1 MNRILLKQFDLRTI
15 LLTGLS
21 LSIGW
26 GIRGNFGHEIGAMV
40 PGALAAMAVVLLSG
54 REDWHRRIAYFAMF
68 GAIGWSFGGGMSYGM
83 VIGYT
88 HSGHSASVL
97 YGFASLFVI
106 GFLWGAIG
114 GAATALPAILDRA
127 RLTEF
132 FVPLIVVFATW
143 MLQEGFENWLVTIN
157 SDYRQESP
165 LYWYDSDWLAAVTA
179 IVALLALAAFRPSS
193 PGRRRF
199 DQASSL
205 MLHMAVGWL
214 VAFIVLVPL
223 LGIRM
228 TPPRGDNWAG
238 SLGMVAG
245 MLIYFQRQKLH
256 AAIYASLVTA
266 FFGGF
271 GFASSVLFR
280 LIETKTGWPTNWHS
294 VMEQTYGFIN
304 GVGIAVAMLVLA
316 RRLPHVGDEPRVRSW
331 TDSFAIGFTL
341 LFVTWLNLRQN
352 PERWVEA
359 KTVPAVMAGLS
370 AQVWF
375 DLAYLALSLAVIWLL
390 IRHRREPIQFIPANW
405 LGKGQLLY
413 LVFLWLIVA
422 GNFERAVVR
431 FASTRLITEGVIFL
445 NAAVCTLILLLS
457 LPKQSE
463 VTQPKADYGL
473 LIRKAVA
480 AGLVVTALSTLA
492 EWGITR
498 AIYGNEFVGAKRQIR
513 FGSEATAT
521 TEKPQAGQPH
531 P

>member
-1 MNRILLKQFDLRTI
+1 MNRLLSAQFDLRTI

-40 PGALAAMAVVLLSG
+40 PGALAAMAVVLLAG

-114 GAATALPAILDRA
+114 GAATALPAILDRE

-132 FVPLIVVFATW
+132 FVPLIAVFATW
-143 MLQEGFENWLVTIN
+143 MLQEGFENWLITIN
-157 SDYRQESP
+157 SDFRQESP

-179 IVALLALAAFRPSS
+179 IVALLVLTAI
-193 PGRRRF
+193 RRRF
-199 DQASSL
+199 DQATSL
-205 MLHMAVGWL
+205 MLHMAIGWL
-214 VAFIVLVPL
+214 VAFLVLVPL

-238 SLGMVAG
+238 SVGMVAG
-245 MLIYFQRQKLH
+245 MLLYFQRRKLH
-256 AAIYASLVTA
+256 AATYAALVTA

-304 GVGIAVAMLVLA
+304 GVGIAVAMLALA
-316 RRLPHVGDEPRVRSW
+316 RRLPRVSDEPQVRSW
-331 TDSFAIGFTL
+331 TDPFAVAFTL

-370 AQVWF
+370 AQIWF
-375 DLAYLALSLAVIWLL
+375 ELAYLALSLAVIWMLV
-390 IRHRREPIQFIPANW
+390 RHRRQPIQFIPASW

-413 LVFLWLIVA
+413 LVFLWLMVA

-457 LPKQSE
+457 FPKQTE
-463 VTQPKADYGL
+463 ITEPKTDYGL

-480 AGLVVTALSTLA
+480 AGLIFTALSTLA

-513 FGSEATAT
+513 FGAEATAT

>member
-1 MNRILLKQFDLRTI
+1 MNSLLPQYFDKRTI
-15 LLTGLS
+15 LLTALS

-40 PGALAAMAVVLLSG
+40 PGALAAMAFVLLAG

-68 GAIGWSFGGGMSYGM
+68 GAIGWSFGGSMSYGQ

-114 GAATALPAILDRA
+114 GAATALPAILDREK
-127 RLTEF
+127 LTEF
-132 FVPLIVVFATW
+132 FVPLIVVFAAW
-143 MLQEGFENWLVTIN
+143 ILQEGAERWLVAIN
-157 SDYRQESP
+157 ADFRQESP

-179 IVALLALAAFRPSS
+179 IVAVLLLAAI
-193 PGRRRF
+193 RRRF
-199 DQASSL
+199 DGASSL
-205 MLHMAVGWL
+205 ILHMAVGWL

-238 SLGMVAG
+238 CAGMVAG
-245 MLIYFQRQKLH
+245 MLTFFQRQKLH
-256 AAIYASLVTA
+256 AATFAALVTA

-280 LIETKTGWPTNWHS
+280 LVEMKTGWQTNWHS

-304 GVGIAVAMLVLA
+304 GAGIAVAMLVLT
-316 RRLPHVGDEPRVRSW
+316 RRLPRVSDEPRVRSW
-331 TDSFAIGFTL
+331 TDLFAVSFTL

-352 PERWVEA
+352 PERWVA
-359 KTVPAVMAGLS
+359 VKTVPAVMAGLS

-390 IRHRREPIQFIPANW
+390 IRHRREPIQFIPASW

-413 LVFLWLIVA
+413 LVFLWLMVA
-422 GNFERAVVR
+422 GNFERAVVS
-431 FASTRLITEGVIFL
+431 FTSTRLITEGVIFL
-445 NAAVCTLILLLS
+445 NAAVCTLILLFN
-457 LPKQSE
+457 LPKPVVGIGNQS
-463 VTQPKADYGL
+463 QPMAYGL
-473 LIRKAVA
+473 LIKKAVA
-480 AGLVVTALSTLA
+480 IGLLGAALSIVA
-492 EWGITR
+492 EWGTTR
-498 AIYGNEFVGAKRQIR
+498 AIYGNEFAGGGKRQIR

-521 TEKPQAGQPH
+521 TAKPQAGQPH

>member
-1 MNRILLKQFDLRTI
+1 MQINFDKRTV

-40 PGALAAMAVVLLSG
+40 PGALAAMAVVMAIA

-68 GAIGWSFGGGMSYGM
+68 GAIGWSFGGSMSYGQ

-97 YGFASLFVI
+97 YGFASLFAI

-114 GAATALPAILDRA
+114 GAGTALPAILNRE

-132 FVPLIVVFATW
+132 FVPLIVVFSTW
-143 MLQEGFENWLVTIN
+143 ITQEVFESRLITVN
-157 SDYRQESP
+157 SDFRQESP
-165 LYWYDSDWLAAVTA
+165 LYWYDSDWLAPVTA
-179 IVALLALAAFRPSS
+179 IVALLILAAV
-193 PGRRRF
+193 RRRL
-199 DQASSL
+199 DQASRL
-205 MLHMAVGWL
+205 MLHMAAGWL
-214 VAFIVLVPL
+214 IAFIALVPL
-223 LGIRM
+223 MGIRM

-238 SLGMVAG
+238 CVGMVAG
-245 MLIYFQRQKLH
+245 MLIYFYRRQMH
-256 AAIYASLVTA
+256 AAIFASLVTA

-271 GFASSVLFR
+271 GFASSVALR
-280 LIETKTGWPTNWHS
+280 LMQTKTGWQTNWHS

-304 GVGIAVAMLVLA
+304 GAGVAVAMLALAARLPRTSEEPLA
-316 RRLPHVGDEPRVRSW
+316 RKW
-331 TDSFAIGFTL
+331 TDPFAVCFAL

-352 PERWVEA
+352 PERWVE
-359 KTVPAVMAGLS
+359 KNTVPAAMAGLS

-375 DLAYLALSLAVIWLL
+375 DLAYLVLSLTVVWLL
-390 IRHRREPIQFIPANW
+390 IRHQRRPISFIPSSW
-405 LGKGQLLY
+405 MGKAQLLY
-413 LVFLWLIVA
+413 LVFLWMMVA
-422 GNFERAVVR
+422 GNFDRAVVA
-431 FASTRLITEGVIFL
+431 FAPQRLITEGVIFL
-445 NAAVCTLILLLS
+445 NATICSMILLSGVPVKVESIRKESETAS
-457 LPKQSE
+457 L
-463 VTQPKADYGL
+463 GL

-480 AGLVVTALSTLA
+480 VGLVVTALSTFA

-498 AIYGNEFVGAKRQIR
+498 AIYGNEQAGGGKRQIR

-521 TEKPQAGQPH
+521 TAKPQAGQPH

>member
-1 MNRILLKQFDLRTI
+1 MNRIFPQQFDKRTI
-15 LLTGLS
+15 LLTALS

-40 PGALAAMAVVLLSG
+40 PGALAAMAFVLLSG

-68 GAIGWSFGGGMSYGM
+68 GAIGWSFGGSMSYGM

-97 YGFASLFVI
+97 YGYASLFVI
-106 GFLWGAIG
+106 GFLWGAVG

-132 FVPLIVVFATW
+132 FVPLIAVFAAW
-143 MLQEGFENWLVTIN
+143 ILQDGFETWLVAVN
-157 SDYRQESP
+157 PDYRQQSP

-179 IVALLALAAFRPSS
+179 IVAVLVLA
-193 PGRRRF
+193 GIRRRL

-205 MLHMAVGWL
+205 ILHMAVGWL
-214 VAFIVLVPL
+214 IGFIVLVPL

-228 TPPRGDNWAG
+228 TPPRGDSWAG
-238 SLGMVAG
+238 CVGMVAG
-245 MLIYFQRQKLH
+245 MLIYFQRRRLH
-256 AAIYASLVTA
+256 AAMFASLVTA

-280 LIETKTGWPTNWHS
+280 LIEMKTGWQTNWHS

-316 RRLPHVGDEPRVRSW
+316 ARLPRTSDEPRVRSW
-331 TDSFAIGFTL
+331 TDPFAIGFTL

-352 PERWVEA
+352 PERWVNA

-375 DLAYLALSLAVIWLL
+375 DLAYVALSLAVVWLL
-390 IRHRREPIQFIPANW
+390 IRHWRAPLPFIPASW

-413 LVFLWLIVA
+413 LVFLWLMVA
-422 GNFERAVVR
+422 GNFERAVVS

-445 NAAVCTLILLLS
+445 NATVCTLILLLS
-457 LPKQSE
+457 LPKQSAPVE
-463 VTQPKADYGL
+463 SKFEFTP
-473 LIRKAVA
+473 LIKKAVA
-480 AGLVVTALSTLA
+480 IGAIVTLLSTVA

-498 AIYGNEFVGAKRQIR
+498 AIYGNEFAGGGKRQIR
-513 FGSEATAT
+513 FGAEATAT
-521 TEKPQAGQPH
+521 TAKPQAGQPH